1 MTPRRC
7 PVPDQTTLSIKAEV
21 APRVRRGLYAIVRKR
36 LERAADRERSGGGG
50 DHISNKLSADVRG
63 TLFQIGKVH
72 GNIYNSGD
80 GNLEGR

>member
-1 MTPRRC
+1 
-7 PVPDQTTLSIKAEV
+7 VPDQTTLTIKVEV

-36 LERAADRERSGGGG
+36 LERAADRGRSGGGG
-50 DHISNKLSADVRG
+50 DHTSNKLSGDVRG

-72 GNIYNSGD
+72 GNVYNGWD